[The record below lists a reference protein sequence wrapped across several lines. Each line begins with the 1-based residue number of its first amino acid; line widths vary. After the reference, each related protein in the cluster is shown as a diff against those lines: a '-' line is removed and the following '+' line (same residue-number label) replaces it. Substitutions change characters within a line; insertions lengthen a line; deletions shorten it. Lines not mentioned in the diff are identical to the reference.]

1 MNRGTEIVLALAK
14 LQGAREV
21 LELITAEGGDQAAG
35 TKAHLLAFIL
45 GCSPC
50 ATQKDLAAKLGLTPG
65 RVCQMLRVLK
75 RSYHVPG

>member
-1 MNRGTEIVLALAK
+1 MKPQIEIVLALAR
-14 LQGAREV
+14 LAAVREV
-21 LELITAEGGDQAAG
+21 LTLITNGADGTQAG

-50 ATQKDLAAKLGLTPG
+50 ATQKDLALRLGLTPG

>member
-1 MNRGTEIVLALAK
+1 MNPGTEILLALAK
-14 LQGAREV
+14 LQGARET
-21 LELITAEGGDQAAG
+21 LTLITNDADGTQAG

-50 ATQKDLAAKLGLTPG
+50 ATQKDLALRLGLTPG
-65 RVCQMLRVLK
+65 RVSQMLRVLK

>member
-1 MNRGTEIVLALAK
+1 MKPQIELALALAK

-21 LELITAEGGDQAAG
+21 LTLITNGADGTQAG

-50 ATQKDLAAKLGLTPG
+50 ATQKDLALRLGLTPG